1 MNIPAEPS
9 EPPLVPAPPGL
20 LPLVPLPLVP
30 PPDGLPFPILCA
42 EPGDR
47 AAIAEVLAASGLPA
61 LPGNDDIGAFTV
73 VRRADGSLL
82 GCAACER
89 HGNQAVLRVVAVVP
103 PAKGCGVGTALVSS
117 ILRQLIKAG
126 VQSVA
131 LLAIGGQ
138 DFFSRFG
145 FLRVVREDL
154 PPEAAAIG
162 QFDRADPQLACPMLL
177 HLGGATLVGS
187 ASLADMPA
195 VLAIYNDAVAQSTA
209 TYDYEPRTLD
219 EQVAVFEQKMLDGY
233 GFFVARTPDGTVAG
247 FSTYGLYRTRPGWR
261 FACEHSVYVAAPWR
275 GRRVGLSLLAP
286 VMRHARQRGFHTMV
300 GVVDAENAASLRMH
314 RRAGFIEIGTMRE
327 GGYKFDRW
335 LDVALLQAI
344 L

>member
-1 MNIPAEPS
+1 MNIPPEAS
-9 EPPLVPAPPGL
+9 EPPPVPAPMVPA
-20 LPLVPLPLVP
+20 PLFP
-30 PPDGLPFPILCA
+30 PRDALPFPILPA

-61 LPGNDDIGAFTV
+61 VPDNGDIGAFTV

-103 PAKGCGVGTALVSS
+103 AAKGCGVGTALMSS
-117 ILRQLIKAG
+117 ILRQLIEAG

-145 FLRVVREDL
+145 FLRAVREDL
-154 PPEAAAIG
+154 PPEATATG
-162 QFDRADPQLACPMLL
+162 QFECVDPQLACPMLL
-177 HLGGATLVGS
+177 YLGGATLVGS
-187 ASLADMPA
+187 ALLADMPA

-209 TYDYEPRTLD
+209 TYDYEPRTLS
-219 EQVAVFEQKMLDGY
+219 EQVAVFEQRMLDGY

-286 VMRHARQRGFHTMV
+286 IMRHARRRGFHTMI
-300 GVVDAENAASLRMH
+300 GVVDAENAASVRMH
-314 RRAGFIEIGTMRE
+314 RRAGFVEIGTMRE
-327 GGYKFDRW
+327 GGY
-335 LDVALLQAI
+335 
-344 L
+344 